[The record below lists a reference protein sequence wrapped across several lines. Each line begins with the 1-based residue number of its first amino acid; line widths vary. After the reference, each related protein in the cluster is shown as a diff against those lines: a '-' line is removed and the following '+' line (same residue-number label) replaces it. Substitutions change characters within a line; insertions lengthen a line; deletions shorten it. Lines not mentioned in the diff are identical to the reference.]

1 MSAIPPITP
10 SNPQPVTTTSKT
22 SVDYQSFLKLFVAE
36 MKNQDP
42 TKPMEGTEYIAQLAT
57 FSQVEQSVQS
67 NTKLDQILKA
77 SALSQAGSLI
87 GREVT
92 SADGKTTGVV
102 TEVKVKSDGLVAV
115 LQGGKEIPIGDGI
128 TVREAKTVV
137 PAA

>member
-1 MSAIPPITP
+1 MTIA
-10 SNPQPVTTTSKT
+10 PVSTAAAKTSSQTDAKSKT
-22 SVDYQSFLKLFVAE
+22 TVDYQSFLKLLVAE

-42 TKPMEGTEYIAQLAT
+42 TKPMDSTAFIAQLAT
-57 FSQVEQSVQS
+57 FSQVEQTVQS
-67 NTKLDQILKA
+67 NAKLDQILQA

-115 LQGGKEIPIGDGI
+115 LKNGDEVTIGDGI
-128 TVREAKTVV
+128 VVR
-137 PAA
+137 AAN